1 MSSFWGVFGCLLQL
15 SIDKVKAGHCHFERP
30 GPRGR
35 FLAEIWVRSSIFPS
49 NAKKDSPLVPF
60 PGRLGKIFKLSAPI
74 RTIYASLLELSTFWR
89 NLLPSNILRHILKPT
104 LATAPVWQMRLT
116 RWVHSL
122 GRGLYFKGNFWLC
135 TCLVSRIC
143 YAGAVTNVDSS
154 CAVVCWMATVC
165 ITKLK
170 APVVKQKSFEL
181 EQKAWRFFQV
191 DHERGPMDYLSL
203 CWRENRAADSNF
215 SEKMA
220 SRSRSFETAM
230 SSPDF
235 IHKKL

>member
-15 SIDKVKAGHCHFERP
+15 SIDKVKAGHCRFERP

-35 FLAEIWVRSSIFPS
+35 FLAEIRVRSSIFPS

-74 RTIYASLLELSTFWR
+74 WTIYASLLELSTFWR

-143 YAGAVTNVDSS
+143 YSGAVTNVDSS

-203 CWRENRAADSNF
+203 CWREKSSCGFEFQRENGLAVQVFWNSNVQ
-215 SEKMA
+215 
-220 SRSRSFETAM
+220 
-230 SSPDF
+230 PWL
-235 IHKKL
+235 HP